1 MNLGKYFERIIQI
14 IDFLSVRVKGFEEKG
29 RPFLKHFLKNLLIS
43 VGGYQLYIKTYK
55 SIFRMDNIIEML
67 CLNSFFP
74 RSIKYSIDKLHT
86 HLTRLI
92 EYNMINDKELIFT
105 IGKLKNSI
113 DYTSFQTIKNKSLTV
128 FLDEIIIELNF
139 ISILIGKVF
148 FSQKYL

>member
-1 MNLGKYFERIIQI
+1 
-14 IDFLSVRVKGFEEKG
+14 
-29 RPFLKHFLKNLLIS
+29 
-43 VGGYQLYIKTYK
+43 
-55 SIFRMDNIIEML
+55 MDNIIEML

>member
-1 MNLGKYFERIIQI
+1 
-14 IDFLSVRVKGFEEKG
+14 
-29 RPFLKHFLKNLLIS
+29 
-43 VGGYQLYIKTYK
+43 
-55 SIFRMDNIIEML
+55 ML

-92 EYNMINDKELIFT
+92 EYNMIIDKELIFT

-113 DYTSFQTIKNKSLTV
+113 DYTSFQNIKKKTLTV